1 MIKPI
6 DQLKQELKFGA
17 RQFIPSDLLDKDS
30 AVADLTSKV
39 TEDIYETAL
48 RNQDSGIARA
58 LGIPIEDVDKYRHL
72 VTFEYGEVRVEE
84 MSEGELGYPASIVGY
99 QEMTVRFKAPHELL
113 GTFAKAY
120 LDYWTTKSYETE
132 EEQEVAEAEET
143 VYLLFR
149 LYEDREYHLGTYAS
163 EELAQAAGFE
173 SGYSD
178 IEVRPEVIKH

>member
-1 MIKPI
+1 MNKPI

-17 RQFIPSDLLDKDS
+17 RQFIPSDLVDKDA
-30 AVADLTSKV
+30 AVADLTSRV
-39 TEDIYETAL
+39 TEDIYEATL

-143 VYLLFR
+143 V
-149 LYEDREYHLGTYAS
+149 
-163 EELAQAAGFE
+163 
-173 SGYSD
+173 
-178 IEVRPEVIKH
+178 